1 MAPLGRVGKVPVDGE
16 GALETEPDQ
25 APGASPPPVG
35 RILLASLL
43 AAIIAEQAVHGNVFH
58 GAPAGVGL
66 VIGLLMPVGLLA
78 AAPLLGSRRPGA
90 AGSALLGAASF
101 FVLMLG
107 VRAAPVLAA
116 VNVAAAA
123 GAISLAAWLHPDR
136 GLRGLALSDYLR
148 IWLAAPLW
156 ILLVQPGLF
165 AAHDGATWW
174 QARRSAGVRARRV
187 LAGLAL
193 AVIPLLIFGALLASA
208 DAVFAGFLD
217 DLFGFPLDGTLI
229 PAALLVLFFAWA
241 ATGLTRYARRRPPLK
256 PIERRA
262 SFLGR
267 IETLAVLAPLCLL
280 FLAFVVVQFAYLFGG
295 ADTIAATGGLT
306 RAEYARAGFF
316 QLVAVAT
323 LVLALLLGI
332 DWAHRPPE
340 QRPGRAVT
348 ALSASL
354 IGLTGVMVASALKRM
369 ILYVDAFGLTQLR
382 FYTSAFMA
390 LVAGL
395 LALYFF
401 TALRGHRRAF
411 ATGAL
416 LAAGLAVAGLN
427 LANPDAVIAAV
438 NLDRRLAAG
447 IELDTAYLVSSLSED
462 ATPTIVGRLEPAA
475 SRCEPWAQSLA
486 GQLRLEGVD
495 PAGGWRSWHW
505 ARGRAAAALE
515 SLTATLLAEC

>member
-1 MAPLGRVGKVPVDGE
+1 MEA
-16 GALETEPDQ
+16 EPDQ
-25 APGASPPPVG
+25 ALAASSPRVG

-43 AAIIAEQAVHGNVFH
+43 VAILAEQAVHGNVFH
-58 GAPAGVGL
+58 GAPPGAGL
-66 VIGLLMPVGLLA
+66 AIGLLMPVALLA
-78 AAPLLGSRRPGA
+78 AAPLFGGRRLGA
-90 AGSALLGAASF
+90 AGSALLGAAAF

-116 VNVAAAA
+116 VNAAAA
-123 GAISLAAWLHPDR
+123 AAAISLAAWLQQDR
-136 GLRGLALSDYLR
+136 GLRGLTLADYLR
-148 IWLAAPLW
+148 IWVAAPAW
-156 ILLVQPGLF
+156 ILLAQPGLF
-165 AAHDGATWW
+165 AAHDAAPWW
-174 QARRSAGVRARRV
+174 KAKRSTGVRARRV

-208 DAVFAGFLD
+208 DAVFGGFLD
-217 DLFGFPLDGTLI
+217 DLFGFQLDGTVI
-229 PAALLVLFFAWA
+229 PAALLVLFFTWA
-241 ATGLTRYARRRPPLK
+241 ATGLIRYARRRPPLR

-262 SFLGR
+262 NFLGR

-306 RAEYARAGFF
+306 RAEYARQGFF

-323 LVLALLLGI
+323 LVLVLLLGI
-332 DWAHRPPE
+332 DWAHRPPG
-340 QRPGRAVT
+340 QRPERAVT

-354 IGLTGVMVASALKRM
+354 LGLTGVMVASALKRM

-395 LALYFF
+395 LALYLF
-401 TALRGHRRAF
+401 TALWGRRRAF

-416 LAAGLAVAGLN
+416 IAAGLAVAGLN

-438 NLDRRLAAG
+438 NLDRHITTGA
-447 IELDTAYLVSSLSED
+447 ELDAAYLVSSLSED
-462 ATPTIVGRLEPAA
+462 ATPTLVGRLEQSAG
-475 SRCEPWAQSLA
+475 RCEPWAQSLA
-486 GQLRLEGVD
+486 GALQHEGVEQS
-495 PAGGWRSWHW
+495 GGWRSWHW

-515 SLTATLLAEC
+515 GLTATLQREC